1 MPNTLEFA
9 DLGEAIG
16 NATAVLR
23 NNAASAGLAVAVPT
37 CPGWTMHDLLAHQG
51 MVHRWAAAKVRDE
64 PTRHD
69 PEVLAEAAA
78 SDDLLQWLDD
88 GMVDLLNALA
98 GAPDDLEVPFF
109 LMDAPAPRQAWT
121 RRQAHETTIHG
132 VDAMAA
138 RLGRAPLP
146 EELWFSPALARDG
159 IDELLMGFTGLAH
172 YGLTLPRPARVSVQT
187 DDGLGAWTIAIGPDG
202 AVPAGGADPDA
213 DTVLTGSARGLY
225 TGLWNRGDAFTTHG
239 DPEPLRFL
247 REQLR
252 VAR

>member
-109 LMDAPAPRQAWT
+109 LMDAPGVTFAIFPVAAAPS
-121 RRQAHETTIHG
+121 
-132 VDAMAA
+132 
-138 RLGRAPLP
+138 RAP
-146 EELWFSPALARDG
+146 AR
-159 IDELLMGFTGLAH
+159 A
-172 YGLTLPRPARVSVQT
+172 
-187 DDGLGAWTIAIGPDG
+187 
-202 AVPAGGADPDA
+202 AVMSEQPSTAPPDA
-213 DTVLTGSARGLY
+213 AVGVGL
-225 TGLWNRGDAFTTHG
+225 DAGAT
-239 DPEPLRFL
+239 
-247 REQLR
+247 
-252 VAR
+252 